1 MRTVIVISLIVMMS
15 AGALSPVH
23 AQDAEAQR
31 EDALREQA
39 QEAREQAEL
48 RVESEM
54 VKMSNLAEA
63 LSKTLGQMHYLRTLC
78 FGEDDQVWRD
88 HMAELLRY
96 EAPRSTS
103 VRANLTRAFNTGYYQ
118 EQRRH
123 ATCSESVSVD
133 VAALAEN
140 GRSLAEM
147 LGDPYR
153 SVPGQTTGRG
163 SR

>member
-1 MRTVIVISLIVMMS
+1 MILVIIAFLLTSS
-15 AGALSPVH
+15 AAL
-23 AQDAEAQR
+23 AQDATAQS
-31 EDALREQA
+31 EEELRRQA
-39 QEAREQAEL
+39 DEAREQAEL
-48 RVESEM
+48 RVEADM

-78 FGEDDQVWRD
+78 FGEDDQIWRD
-88 HMAELLRY
+88 QMAELLRY
-96 EAPRSTS
+96 EAPGNAGN
-103 VRANLTRAFNTGYYQ
+103 RANLTRAFNTGYYQ

-123 ATCSESVSVD
+123 TSCSEDVSVD

-153 SVPGQTTGRG
+153 HQP
-163 SR
+163 

>member
-1 MRTVIVISLIVMMS
+1 MRTVALISLAVWLS
-15 AGALSPVH
+15 ALMFSSAL
-23 AQDAEAQR
+23 AQDASAQTEEQLR
-31 EDALREQA
+31 QQAL
-39 QEAREQAEL
+39 EAREKAEL
-48 RVESEM
+48 RVESDM

-88 HMAELLRY
+88 QMADLLKF
-96 EAPRSTS
+96 EAPRSADK
-103 VRANLTRAFNTGYYQ
+103 RANLTRAFNTGYYQ

-123 ATCSESVSVD
+123 NACSEDVSVD

-153 SVPGQTTGRG
+153 KTP
-163 SR
+163 